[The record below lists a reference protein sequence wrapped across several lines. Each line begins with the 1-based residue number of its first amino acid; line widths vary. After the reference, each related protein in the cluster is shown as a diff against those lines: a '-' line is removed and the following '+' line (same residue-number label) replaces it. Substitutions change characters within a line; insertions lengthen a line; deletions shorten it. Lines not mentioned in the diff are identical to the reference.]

1 MISWYIESSFT
12 ASAHHPEELLSTTDA
27 RDEGVDLLHR
37 VVHVEARADGRLH
50 AERAV
55 QRPGAVVPDAHG
67 DAGVVEHLRGVV
79 GVDAVDREGHRA
91 AAGLGG
97 PRPDDRDARQVLQ

>member
-12 ASAHHPEELLSTTDA
+12 ASAHHPEELLRPTDTGH
-27 RDEGVDLLHR
+27 EGVDLLHR
-37 VVHVEARADGRLH
+37 VVHVEARADGCVH
-50 AERAV
+50 AERSV

-79 GVDAVDREGHRA
+79 RVDALDRERHRA

-97 PRPDDRDARQVLQ
+97 PRPDDRDAR